1 MNERD
6 LNMVV
11 AVIEQAYEYGQLN
24 QAWNIPDWEEKS
36 NRFHDLLILLIKN
49 TVEALSTDQ

>member
-1 MNERD
+1 M
-6 LNMVV
+6 NMVV